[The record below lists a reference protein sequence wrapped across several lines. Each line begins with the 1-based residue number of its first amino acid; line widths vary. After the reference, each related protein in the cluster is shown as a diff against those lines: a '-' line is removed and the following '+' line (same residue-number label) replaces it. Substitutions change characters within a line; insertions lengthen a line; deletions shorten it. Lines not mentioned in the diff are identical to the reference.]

1 MGSITW
7 NTDVNAPCCPGE
19 IVGPPLEQERDDRGR
34 FRPVERQTILIQ
46 TDWEYPAVANS
57 FGWSLRTVQR
67 CKECGRVDT
76 SPIWLT
82 VGNETDEPSE
92 RWECAECG
100 NRNRTCDH
108 DSTDGTVD
116 CACGV
121 GAMEFIS
128 AAGEWLRDNHGA
140 TADDPG
146 YFD

>member
-1 MGSITW
+1 MITW

-34 FRPVERQTILIQ
+34 FLPVERQTILIQ
-46 TDWEYPAVANS
+46 TDWDYPPTAQT
-57 FGWSLRTVQR
+57 FGWSLRSVQR
-67 CKECGRVDT
+67 CHVCGTVDT
-76 SPIWLT
+76 AVNGES
-82 VGNETDEPSE
+82 
-92 RWECAECG
+92 WECAECG
-100 NRNRTCDH
+100 NRNRTCRH

-116 CACGV
+116 CPCGV
-121 GAMEFIS
+121 GAIEFIS

>member
-7 NTDVNAPCCPGE
+7 NTNVNAPCCPGE

-76 SPIWLT
+76 AIH
-82 VGNETDEPSE
+82 GE

-100 NRNRTCDH
+100 NRNKTCDH

-116 CACGV
+116 CPCGV